1 MNENSEQKQ
10 NFYKISHARKPNI
23 SEWMKQKGAMLA
35 KGRILGIQF
44 LELFKDNLFFDLADH
59 ANKMAYKLS
68 ENIERQTALCAKN
81 EDRVIGGLLFSLKEN
96 ILLFLAVNPEYRGLG
111 AASALIKKMT
121 EYFPENSDIWVTTYR
136 KEDTKGKA
144 ARILYEKCGF
154 IEDELTEEFGYPCQK
169 YVLHI

>member
-10 NFYKISHARKPNI
+10 NFYKISHARKTDI
-23 SEWMKQKGAMLA
+23 DEWMHLVEIVK
-35 KGRILGIQF
+35 
-44 LELFKDNLFFDLADH
+44 ADFPGL
-59 ANKMAYKLS
+59 NKEEYKKILS

-96 ILLFLAVNPEYRGLG
+96 ILLFLAVNPEYRGLR